1 MRVCDCIRLMN
12 SSATESATVIESDSD
27 CIRLMSS
34 GATESATVIESD
46 KRPPERAESKH
57 LCV

>member
-1 MRVCDCIRLMN
+1 MN